1 MVNGVYIGQTELPV
15 EERFKSHVSTA
26 QGKKPMK
33 GEGALY
39 EVMRALGPKSK
50 KWLVKSVE
58 DIYDIEKMN
67 KREEYWKD
75 YYDSVENGLN
85 SINPPKTIKTKQRN
99 IKIIKRR

>member
-1 MVNGVYIGQTELPV
+1 MTSPEEEKIVGYIYKISHPMDNGVYIGQTELPV

-58 DIYDIEKMN
+58 DIYDIEKLN
-67 KREEYWKD
+67 KREE
-75 YYDSVENGLN
+75 
-85 SINPPKTIKTKQRN
+85 
-99 IKIIKRR
+99 